1 LRTSCWIRC
10 VREPTITTQA
20 EHGEPS
26 KVPSPVLTPY
36 NKPAR
41 QVDELAEDMDVVSSM
56 VTDGLDIS
64 DEDKIAM
71 NSSIATGAKT
81 AIDNALWSSIT
92 LVIVG
97 LTLFNFLRGGG

>member
-1 LRTSCWIRC
+1 M
-10 VREPTITTQA
+10 
-20 EHGEPS
+20 
-26 KVPSPVLTPY
+26 
-36 NKPAR
+36 
-41 QVDELAEDMDVVSSM
+41 DELAEDMDVVSSM